1 MRLASIGW
9 IIATMAV
16 TGCTAGTQATAP
28 TARMSPART
37 HARVVAIENAARLQG
52 VQVVWVNPPDPR

>member
-16 TGCTAGTQATAP
+16 TGCTAGTQATA
-28 TARMSPART
+28 RMSPART
-37 HARVVAIENAARLQG
+37 HARVVAIENVARQQG
-52 VQVVWVNPPDPR
+52 VQVIWVNPPDPR